1 MNLGDGEQGLFWK
14 KILENKTISCKF
26 DYVVNHRN
34 YKRGALK
41 VCSKEFK
48 KEVKEI
54 QEQLKANIK
63 DKELYNLIEQ
73 IVKEDPEMKKWVE
86 EE

>member
-1 MNLGDGEQGLFWK
+1 M
-14 KILENKTISCKF
+14 
-26 DYVVNHRN
+26 
-34 YKRGALK
+34 
-41 VCSKEFK
+41 CSKGFK
-48 KEVKEI
+48 KEVQEM

-73 IVKEDPEMKKWVE
+73 IVKEDPELKKWVE

>member
-1 MNLGDGEQGLFWK
+1 MCN
-14 KILENKTISCKF
+14 
-26 DYVVNHRN
+26 
-34 YKRGALK
+34 
-41 VCSKEFK
+41 KEFK

-54 QEQLKANIK
+54 QERLKANIK

-73 IVKEDPEMKKWVE
+73 IVKEDLELKMWVE

>member
-1 MNLGDGEQGLFWK
+1 MNSIMF
-14 KILENKTISCKF
+14 
-26 DYVVNHRN
+26 VNYLN
-34 YKRGALK
+34 YRGVLK
-41 VCSKEFK
+41 VCNKEFK

-54 QEQLKANIK
+54 QERLKANIK

-73 IVKEDPEMKKWVE
+73 IVKEDLELKMWVE